1 MEPIWV
7 EPGHAVGVVGST
19 LIQIWETTGPDAARM
34 QRILELLQQRRA
46 TLSASYSI
54 AVVSVTSPMP
64 DADARK
70 VAAAFPEYFDF
81 YVGVHEG
88 TSFRM
93 AMVRAV
99 LVGMAMLGR
108 VRARYEVC
116 STIEEG
122 VRELSLQSKGAVLE
136 TELTRGIDDLRTLA
150 RAARA

>member
-1 MEPIWV
+1 MEAIWV
-7 EPGHAVGVVGST
+7 EPGHAVGVVGAT
-19 LIQIWETTGPDAARM
+19 LVQIWETAGPDAARM
-34 QRILELLQQRRA
+34 QRILELLRQRRA

-54 AVVSVTSPMP
+54 AVVSVASPMP
-64 DADARK
+64 DAEARK

-88 TSFRM
+88 TSFRA

-116 STIEEG
+116 STVEEG
-122 VRELSLQSKGAVLE
+122 VRELATQSRGAVLE
-136 TELTRGIDDLRTLA
+136 TELLRGIDELRA
-150 RAARA
+150 QSRAAHA

>member
-1 MEPIWV
+1 MEAIWV
-7 EPGHAVGVVGST
+7 EPGHAFGVVGAT
-19 LIQIWETTGPDAARM
+19 LIQIWDSAGPDAVRM
-34 QRILELLQQRRA
+34 QRILEALKKRRV
-46 TLSASYSI
+46 TLAASYSL
-54 AVVSVTSPMP
+54 AVVSVQSPMP
-64 DADARK
+64 DAEARK

-93 AMVRAV
+93 SMVRAV

-122 VRELSLQSKGAVLE
+122 VHVLAQQAKGGVSEPELV
-136 TELTRGIDDLRTLA
+136 RGIGELRALA
-150 RAARA
+150 SDPQR